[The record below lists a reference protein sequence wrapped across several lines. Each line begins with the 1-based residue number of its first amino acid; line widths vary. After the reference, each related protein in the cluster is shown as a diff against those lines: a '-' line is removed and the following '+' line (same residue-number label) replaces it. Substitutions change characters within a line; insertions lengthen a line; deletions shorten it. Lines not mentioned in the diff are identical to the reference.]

1 MFDTN
6 TQYALN
12 KRNTKAIVYVDAFG
26 KQIEV
31 TSDGLDDEEFS
42 IWKELLD
49 EDSHNIEKDDHLYHD
64 HTISFS
70 DLSLAGCTVPDYET
84 VIIEAEERCEREW
97 LKSQLGFAFFECLSE
112 NQQERMWLYAIEGFN
127 TCQIAEL
134 EGAAQQSVYESLER
148 ARKNILK
155 FLQKGPCKMPVLAA
169 YSEGTIN

>member
-12 KRNTKAIVYVDAFG
+12 KRTADAIVYVDAFG
-26 KQIEV
+26 KRIEV
-31 TSDGLDDEEFS
+31 TADGLDAEEFA

-49 EDSHNIEKDDHLYHD
+49 EDLHNTEKDDHIYHD

-70 DLSLAGCTVPDYET
+70 DHSLADCTVSDYET
-84 VIIEAEERCEREW
+84 LIIEAEEQVEREI
-97 LKSQLGFAFFECLSE
+97 LKRQLGTAFLTCLSD
-112 NQQERMWLYAIEGFN
+112 NQQERLWLYAIDGFN

-148 ARKNILK
+148 ARKNILN
-155 FLQKGPCKMPVLAA
+155 FLQKGPCKMSNFTA
-169 YSEGTIN
+169 YSEGVIN